1 MCIYDF
7 FYDLFGPYFILWLF
21 YEYFM
26 IFRFFL
32 EILMKSKA
40 KPRKIMK
47 HDEPPLHKFSQ
58 KQQISKKKMKK
69 KHK

>member
-1 MCIYDF
+1 
-7 FYDLFGPYFILWLF
+7 
-21 YEYFM
+21 
-26 IFRFFL
+26 
-32 EILMKSKA
+32 MKSKA

-69 KHK
+69 NINKHKIVIKEIIYSSRTDQISKFSTKMLGP

>member
-1 MCIYDF
+1 MMCIYDVFMIFWGPISFYDF
-7 FYDLFGPYFILWLF
+7 FYD
-21 YEYFM
+21 YFM

-47 HDEPPLHKFSQ
+47 HDETP
-58 KQQISKKKMKK
+58 
-69 KHK
+69 

>member
-1 MCIYDF
+1 MI
-7 FYDLFGPYFILWLF
+7 FYD
-21 YEYFM
+21 YFM

-47 HDEPPLHKFSQ
+47 NDEAPLNFRKNNKSQ
-58 KQQISKKKMKK
+58 KKNRKIIK
-69 KHK
+69 